1 MNAVPPPATELFWL
15 APQRAALRQARA
27 QGRFP
32 HALLIQDVPGGGGEQ
47 LALAAAQTL
56 LCALPDAPCGECRD
70 CLGVARLVHPDL
82 WLVGPEEES
91 RQIRVDQIRALS
103 ETLALSGHGATGTVA
118 IIDPADMLNANASN
132 ALLKTLE
139 EPRPGV
145 LIVLVTMA
153 AARLAATVR
162 SRCHRLA
169 IRVPEPAASAAWLRR
184 QRGPGEWEE
193 VLEILGNAPLRALAV
208 EPEELLRLRAET
220 HAHLAGALAGTLEI
234 PAAAAAW
241 ARDAF
246 ELRLQ
251 CAETWI
257 TRCMQERLKPGSDMT
272 ELHSGAHLPAVSS
285 SMNMR
290 NLIRLADTLHE
301 LRRLA
306 ATSINKALAVE
317 QLLWQLRAS
326 RATPVG
332 LGAG

>member
-1 MNAVPPPATELFWL
+1 MSSAALPATELFWL
-15 APQRAALRQARA
+15 APQRAALQQARA

-32 HALLIQDVPGGGGEQ
+32 HALLIQDVPGGGGEA

-56 LCALPDAPCGECRD
+56 LCARPNAPCGECQD
-70 CLGVARLVHPDL
+70 CLRVARLAHPDL
-82 WLVGPEEES
+82 WRVGPEEES
-91 RQIRVDQIRALS
+91 RQIRVDQIRALN

-139 EPRPGV
+139 EPRAGV

-153 AARLAATVR
+153 AGRLSATVR
-162 SRCHRLA
+162 SRCQRLS

-184 QRGPGEWEE
+184 QRGVGAWEE
-193 VLEILGNAPLRALAV
+193 VLEILGNAPLRALTV
-208 EPEELLRLRAET
+208 EPAELLRVRAET
-220 HAHLAGALAGTLEI
+220 DAQLASALAGTLEI
-234 PAAAAAW
+234 PVAAAAW

-251 CAETWI
+251 CAENWI
-257 TRCMQERLKPGSDMT
+257 TRCMQERLKPGGDVT
-272 ELHSGAHLPAVSS
+272 ELHSGAHLPAASS

-290 NLIRLADTLHE
+290 HLIRLADTLHE

-306 ATSINKALAVE
+306 TTSINKALAVE
-317 QLLWQLRAS
+317 QLMWQVRTARMPQVS
-326 RATPVG
+326 VG
-332 LGAG
+332 SG

>member
-1 MNAVPPPATELFWL
+1 MNSASPPATELFWL

-32 HALLIQDVPGGGGEQ
+32 HALLIQDMPGGGGEQ

-56 LCALPDAPCGECRD
+56 LCARADAPCGECAD
-70 CLGVARLVHPDL
+70 CLRVTRLAHPDL
-82 WLVGPEEES
+82 WLVAPEEES
-91 RQIRVDQIRALS
+91 RQIKVDQIRALN
-103 ETLALSGHGATGTVA
+103 EMLALSGHGATGTVA

-153 AARLAATVR
+153 MARLPATVR
-162 SRCHRLA
+162 SRCQRLA
-169 IRVPEPAASAAWLRR
+169 IRVPELAESAAWLRR
-184 QRGPGEWEE
+184 QRGSGEWEE
-193 VLEILGNAPLRALAV
+193 VLEILGNAPLRAFAV
-208 EPEELLRLRAET
+208 EPGAVLRVRAET
-220 HAHLAGALAGTLEI
+220 DAQLAGALAGTLEI

-251 CAETWI
+251 CAENWI
-257 TRCMQERLKPGSDMT
+257 TRRMQERLTPGGDMT
-272 ELHSGAHLPAVSS
+272 EVHSSAHLPAANS

-317 QLLWQLRAS
+317 QLLWQLRAARPS
-326 RATPVG
+326 QVNV
-332 LGAG
+332 GAG

>member
-1 MNAVPPPATELFWL
+1 MNTPSPPPTDLFWL

-32 HALLIQDVPGGGGEQ
+32 HALLIQDAPGGGGEQ
-47 LALAAAQTL
+47 LALAATQTL
-56 LCALPDAPCGECRD
+56 LCARADAPCGACAD
-70 CLGVARLVHPDL
+70 CLRVARRAHPDL

-91 RQIRVDQIRALS
+91 RQIRVDQIRALN
-103 ETLALSGHGATGTVA
+103 ETLVLSGHGATGTVA

-153 AARLAATVR
+153 AARLSATVR
-162 SRCHRLA
+162 SRCLRLA

-184 QRGPGEWEE
+184 QRGGGEWEE

-208 EPEELLRLRAET
+208 DPGEVLRVRAET
-220 HAHLAGALAGTLEI
+220 DRHLAAALAGTLEI

-241 ARDAF
+241 ARDGF

-251 CAETWI
+251 CAENWI
-257 TRCMQERLKPGSDMT
+257 TRRMQERLRPGGDMT
-272 ELHSGAHLPAVSS
+272 ELHSSAHLPAANSF
-285 SMNMR
+285 MNMR

-317 QLLWQLRAS
+317 QLLWQLRATRTS
-326 RATPVG
+326 PVSA
-332 LGAG
+332 GAG

>member
-1 MNAVPPPATELFWL
+1 MSEAESAATDLFWL
-15 APQRAALRQARA
+15 APQRAALKQARA

-32 HALLIQDVPGGGGEQ
+32 HALLIQDVAGGGGEQ
-47 LALAAAQTL
+47 LALIAAQTL
-56 LCALPDAPCGECRD
+56 LCARPDAPCGACQD
-70 CLGVARLVHPDL
+70 CQRVARLAHPDL
-82 WLVGPEEES
+82 WLVAPEEES
-91 RQIRVDQIRALS
+91 KQIRVDQIRALTD
-103 ETLALSGHGATGTVA
+103 TLALSGHGATGTVA
-118 IIDPADMLNANASN
+118 ILNPADMLNANASN

-153 AARLAATVR
+153 AARLSATVR
-162 SRCHRLA
+162 SRCQRLA
-169 IRVPEPAASAAWLRR
+169 IRIPQAAESAAWLRR
-184 QRGPGEWEE
+184 HRGPGAWEE
-193 VLEILGNAPLRALAV
+193 VLEVLGNAPLRALAV
-208 EPEELLRLRAET
+208 DPGELLRIRTET
-220 HAHLAGALAGTLEI
+220 HAQLDSALAATLDM

-257 TRCMQERLKPGSDMT
+257 TRCMQERLGPGGHVT
-272 ELHSGAHLPAVSS
+272 ELHSGAHLPAVKS

-317 QLLWQLRAS
+317 QFLWQVRAA
-326 RATPVG
+326 RTLQVG
-332 LGAG
+332 QG